1 MWHLPLCLEI
11 RASEEVTSKSMFSK
25 QEYPNS
31 DLAKVFPDL
40 PAEQFEDLVKSVQ
53 RNGLRDAITLQR
65 GEVIDGRH
73 RYEACIRAG
82 VKPTFEYLPDDAD
95 PVQFILDKN
104 LERRHLNPSQRAIVA
119 YKLSSMSKPGRPAN
133 SQDDEPQITQGEAAL
148 RLQVSKRS
156 ITNVGQVLAEE
167 STAVPTLRQAVEE
180 GRVKIS
186 DAAKVIGQPA
196 EVQEQALDRVFKRE
210 SKTIAGAVQQ
220 IKRELTDA
228 EDAAPLETNRAK
240 TIDEAITLHHA
251 AVSDL
256 SRLVGP
262 DSVDAIITNPP
273 NTAEFLPEFS
283 DLAAFAA
290 FVLKAEGVMVIINDT
305 MHLPQVLEN
314 LKYPGLNWWC
324 EYDFQHHSLAF
335 GSGAPCRINL
345 RRRSLLIYG
354 KPKFRL
360 NGGDNV
366 IKLPTLD
373 GPIKEP
379 LRRHLNDA
387 AMTLIVENFV
397 RPGQLVCDP
406 FLLGMASTA
415 LAARKH
421 GCPFVGADKNEASIN
436 LTWKYLAQDG
446 GDAAS

>member
-1 MWHLPLCLEI
+1 MWHLPLCREI
-11 RASEEVTSKSMFSK
+11 RASEEVTSKSMFAK

-73 RYEACIRAG
+73 RYQACIRAG
-82 VKPTFEYLPDDAD
+82 VKPKFEYLPDDAD
-95 PVQFILDKN
+95 PVQFVLDKN
-104 LERRHLNPSQRAIVA
+104 LERRHLNPSHRAIVA

-133 SQDDEPQITQGEAAL
+133 SQDDEPQITQGEAAI

-180 GRVKIS
+180 GRVTIS

-228 EDAAPLETNRAK
+228 EDAAPLETDRVRMV
-240 TIDEAITLHHA
+240 DDSITLHHA

-283 DLAAFAA
+283 DLAKFAA
-290 FVLKAEGVMVIINDT
+290 LVLKAEGVMVIINDT
-305 MHLPQVLEN
+305 MHLPQVLEY

-324 EYDFQHHSLAF
+324 EYDFQHHSLPF

-354 KPKFRL
+354 KAKFRL

-366 IKLPTLD
+366 ITLSTLD

-379 LRRHLNDA
+379 FRRHLNDA
-387 AMTLIVENFV
+387 AMTLIVEKFV

-415 LAARKH
+415 LAARKL
-421 GCPFVGADKNEASIN
+421 GCLFVGADKNEASIN